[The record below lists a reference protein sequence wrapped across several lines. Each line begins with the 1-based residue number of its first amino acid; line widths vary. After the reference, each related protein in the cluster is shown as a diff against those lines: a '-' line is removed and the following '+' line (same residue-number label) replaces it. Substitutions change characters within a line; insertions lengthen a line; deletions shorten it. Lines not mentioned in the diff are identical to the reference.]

1 MEKCK
6 YMYRLKLGRSIN
18 FGEFFEKNISEA
30 EENGFDTLDFD
41 LTTFWHERDKEIE
54 LYKRIEQGLKRIEKS
69 NLALNGVHISFGPNW
84 DFSELNEEKR
94 LAALRQTK
102 EIFWR
107 VDTAKPFCYIVHGS
121 FEPIKAEE
129 RDAKLGQMKA
139 SMAELVSYTKAKVC
153 LEDLPRTCLCS
164 TAAELKAAIDEV
176 AGLSACLDSNHF
188 LKETP
193 QSAVLTLGKR
203 IKTLHISD
211 YDFIDERHWLP
222 LAGKI
227 DWNAF
232 LGALEATGYNG
243 VFNYEVGTASAKE
256 IKENYEKLFIM
267 YNSRKS

>member
-1 MEKCK
+1 MDECK
-6 YMYRLKLGRSIN
+6 HMYRLKLGRSIN

-94 LAALRQTK
+94 LAALTQTK
-102 EIFWR
+102 EIFGR
-107 VDTAKPFCYIVHGS
+107 VDMAKPFCYIVHGS
-121 FEPIKAEE
+121 FEPIKEKE
-129 RDAKLGQMKA
+129 RAAKLGQMKA

-153 LEDLPRTCLCS
+153 LEDLPRTCLCN
-164 TAAELKAAIDEV
+164 TAAELKA
-176 AGLSACLDSNHF
+176 LSACLDSNHF

-256 IKENYEKLFIM
+256 IKENYEKLFIA

>member
-1 MEKCK
+1 
-6 YMYRLKLGRSIN
+6 MYRLKLGRSIN
-18 FGEFFEKNISEA
+18 FGESFEKNISEA

-41 LTTFWHERDKEIE
+41 LTTFWRDREKEIE
-54 LYKRIEQGLKRIEKS
+54 LYKHIEQGLKRIEKS

-84 DFSELNEEKR
+84 DYSETNEEKR
-94 LAALRQTK
+94 LAAVRQTK
-102 EIFWR
+102 EIFDR
-107 VDTAKPFCYIVHGS
+107 VDTAKPRCYIVHGS

-129 RDAKLGQMKA
+129 REAKLGQMKT
-139 SMAELVSYTKAKVC
+139 SMAELVSYTKAHVC
-153 LEDLPRTCLCS
+153 LENLPRTCLGN
-164 TAAELKAAIDEV
+164 TAEELKAAIDGV
-176 AGLSACLDSNHF
+176 SGLCACVDSNHF

-193 QSAVLTLGKR
+193 QSAVRTLGKR

-232 LGALEATGYNG
+232 LGALEEAGYSG

-256 IKENYEKLFIM
+256 IKANYETLFRA
-267 YNSRKS
+267 YNTQAYNTQA